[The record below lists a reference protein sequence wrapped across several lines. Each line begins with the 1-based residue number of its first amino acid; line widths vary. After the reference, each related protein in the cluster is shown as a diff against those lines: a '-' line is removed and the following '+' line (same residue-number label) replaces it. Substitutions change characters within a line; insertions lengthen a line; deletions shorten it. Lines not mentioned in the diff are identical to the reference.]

1 MTIDQSLTKNVKGDR
16 VIWIVV
22 IFLSLF
28 SLLAVYSSTGTLA
41 YKKHHG
47 NTEYYLFKH
56 FMILAFGFALM
67 YGTHLIR
74 YTNYSWISRLGM
86 LVTLPLLLVT
96 LLSGTNLNE
105 ANRWLTV
112 PIVNLTFQSSDVAKL
127 FLIMYL
133 ARVLS
138 KKQELVQD
146 FKKGFLPVITP
157 VILVTILILPA
168 NFSTAAILF
177 TSCLVLMFIGRISMK
192 YMISLVLLGIAGIVM
207 IFLLA
212 ITFPGFFPRGGT
224 WVARVERHFNPDQEL
239 DSDATY
245 QVDQAKIAIVQGGVF
260 GKSPG
265 KSTQRNFLPHPYSD
279 FIFAIIVEE
288 YGIVGGSFV
297 LLLYLILFF
306 RVIRIA
312 AKSQGNFGSL
322 LSIGIGFSLIF
333 QAMINMAV
341 AVNLFPVTGQTLPMI
356 SMGGTSIWFTCISI
370 GIILSVSR
378 TSEIETE
385 GGTELEVL
393 QEPRLMVKTQPVA
406 AT

>member
-1 MTIDQSLTKNVKGDR
+1 MLKVAKDIKGDK

-22 IFLSLF
+22 VILCIS

-41 YKKHHG
+41 YKKQQG

-56 FMILAFGFALM
+56 LMILIFGLGLM
-67 YGTHLIR
+67 YITHLVK
-74 YTNYSWISRLGM
+74 YTYYSRISQIGLF
-86 LVTLPLLLVT
+86 LTFPLLIVTLV
-96 LLSGTNLNE
+96 SGTNLNE

-146 FKKGFLPVITP
+146 FRKGFLPVIIP
-157 VILVTILILPA
+157 VIAITLLILPA

-177 TSCLVLMFIGRISMK
+177 VTCIVLMFIGRISLK
-192 YMISLVLLGIAGIVM
+192 YMISLAALGIVSIFM
-207 IFLLA
+207 IFMLSKS
-212 ITFPGFFPRGGT
+212 FPSLFSRGTT
-224 WVARVERHFNPDQEL
+224 WVGRIDHFLHKKEADP
-239 DSDATY
+239 DATY
-245 QVDQAKIAIVQGGVF
+245 QVDQAKIAIVQGGIL

-279 FIFAIIVEE
+279 FIFAIIIEE
-288 YGIVGGSFV
+288 YGLVGGIFV

-312 AKSQGNFGSL
+312 TRSQGNFGSL
-322 LSIGIGFSLIF
+322 LSIGIGFSLVF
-333 QAMINMAV
+333 QALINMAV
-341 AVNLFPVTGQTLPMI
+341 AVNLFPVTGQTLPLV
-356 SMGGTSIWFTCISI
+356 SMGGTSIWFTSISL

-378 TSEIETE
+378 TAEIETRD
-385 GGTELEVL
+385 GTEVEIL
-393 QEPRLMVKTQPVA
+393 QEPTRGRNPQTVP

>member
-1 MTIDQSLTKNVKGDR
+1 MIKVTKDIKGDR

-22 IFLSLF
+22 VILCIF

-41 YKKHHG
+41 YKKQHG

-56 FMILAFGFALM
+56 FMILVFGLGLM
-67 YGTHLIR
+67 YVTHLVK
-74 YTNYSWISRLGM
+74 YTYFSRISQIGLYI
-86 LVTLPLLLVT
+86 TFPLLLVT
-96 LLSGTNLNE
+96 LVSGTNLNE

-146 FKKGFLPVITP
+146 FRKGFLPVIIP
-157 VILVTILILPA
+157 VIAVTVLILPA

-177 TSCLVLMFIGRISMK
+177 VTCIVLMFIGRISLK
-192 YMISLVLLGIAGIVM
+192 YMISLGLLGIAGIVL
-207 IFLLA
+207 IFLLSK
-212 ITFPGFFPRGGT
+212 TFPTLFPRGTT
-224 WVARVERHFNPDQEL
+224 WVSRIDHFINNKEADP
-239 DSDATY
+239 DATY
-245 QVDQAKIAIVQGGVF
+245 QVDQAKIAIVQGGIL

-279 FIFAIIVEE
+279 FIFAIIIEE
-288 YGIVGGSFV
+288 YGLIGGTFV
-297 LLLYLILFF
+297 LFLYLILFF

-312 AKSQGNFGSL
+312 TKSPGNFGSL
-322 LSIGIGFSLIF
+322 LSIGIGFSLVF
-333 QAMINMAV
+333 QALINMAV
-341 AVNLFPVTGQTLPMI
+341 AVNLFPVTGQTLPLV
-356 SMGGTSIWFTCISI
+356 SMGGTSIWFTSISM

-378 TSEIETE
+378 TAEIETKD
-385 GGTELEVL
+385 GTEVEIL
-393 QEPRLMVKTQPVA
+393 QEPSLSRNPKISPAV
-406 AT
+406 

>member
-1 MTIDQSLTKNVKGDR
+1 MMKVAKDIKGDR

-22 IFLSLF
+22 VMLCIF

-41 YKKHHG
+41 YKKQHG

-56 FMILAFGFALM
+56 LMILVFGLGLM
-67 YGTHLIR
+67 YITHLVK
-74 YTNYSWISRLGM
+74 YTYYSRISQIGLF
-86 LVTLPLLLVT
+86 LTVPLLVVTLV
-96 LLSGTNLNE
+96 SGTNLNE

-112 PIVNLTFQSSDVAKL
+112 PFVNLTFQSSDVAKL

-146 FKKGFLPVITP
+146 FRKGFLPVIIP
-157 VILVTILILPA
+157 VILVTVLILPA

-177 TSCLVLMFIGRISMK
+177 VTCMVLMFIGRISMK
-192 YMISLVLLGIAGIVM
+192 YMASLAVLGIAGIIM
-207 IFLLA
+207 IFLLSKS
-212 ITFPGFFPRGGT
+212 FPSLFPRGTT
-224 WVARVERHFNPDQEL
+224 WVARIDHFINKQEA
-239 DSDATY
+239 DPDATY
-245 QVDQAKIAIVQGGVF
+245 QVDQAKIAIVQGGLI

-279 FIFAIIVEE
+279 FIFAIIIEE
-288 YGIVGGSFV
+288 YGLVGGSFV

-312 AKSQGNFGSL
+312 SRSQGNFGSL
-322 LSIGIGFSLIF
+322 LSIGIGFSLVF
-333 QAMINMAV
+333 QALINMAV
-341 AVNLFPVTGQTLPMI
+341 AVNLFPVTGQTLPLV
-356 SMGGTSIWFTCISI
+356 SMGGTSIWFTSISL

-378 TSEIETE
+378 TAEIETRD
-385 GGTELEVL
+385 GTEVEIL
-393 QEPRLMVKTQPVA
+393 QEPTLSKNPKTVTA
-406 AT
+406 

>member
-1 MTIDQSLTKNVKGDR
+1 MLKVAKDIKGDK

-22 IFLSLF
+22 VILCIF

-41 YKKHHG
+41 YKKQHG

-56 FMILAFGFALM
+56 FMILVFGLGLM
-67 YGTHLIR
+67 YITHLVK
-74 YTNYSWISRLGM
+74 YTYYSRISQIGLF
-86 LVTLPLLLVT
+86 LTFPLLLVT
-96 LLSGTNLNE
+96 LISGTNLNE

-146 FKKGFLPVITP
+146 FRKGFLPVIIP
-157 VILVTILILPA
+157 VIAVTLLILPA

-177 TSCLVLMFIGRISMK
+177 VTCIVLMFIGRISLK
-192 YMISLVLLGIAGIVM
+192 YMISLGLLGIVGIVM
-207 IFLLA
+207 IFMLSKS
-212 ITFPGFFPRGGT
+212 FPTLFPRGTT
-224 WVARVERHFNPDQEL
+224 WVARIDHFINKKEADP
-239 DSDATY
+239 DATY
-245 QVDQAKIAIVQGGVF
+245 QVDQAKIAIVQGGIL

-279 FIFAIIVEE
+279 FIFAIIIEE
-288 YGIVGGSFV
+288 YGLVGGSFV

-312 AKSQGNFGSL
+312 TKSQGNFGSL
-322 LSIGIGFSLIF
+322 LSIGIGFSLVF
-333 QAMINMAV
+333 QALINMAV
-341 AVNLFPVTGQTLPMI
+341 AVNLFPVTGQTLPLV
-356 SMGGTSIWFTCISI
+356 SMGGTSIWFTSISL

-378 TSEIETE
+378 TAAIETRD
-385 GGTELEVL
+385 GTEEIGRAHV
-393 QEPRLMVKTQPVA
+393 
-406 AT
+406 

>member
-1 MTIDQSLTKNVKGDR
+1 M
-16 VIWIVV
+16 IWIVV
-22 IFLSLF
+22 VILCIF

-41 YKKHHG
+41 YKKQHG

-56 FMILAFGFALM
+56 FMILMFGLGLM
-67 YGTHLIR
+67 YITHLVK
-74 YTNYSWISRLGM
+74 YTYYSRISQIGLF
-86 LVTLPLLLVT
+86 LTFPLLLVT
-96 LLSGTNLNE
+96 LVSGTNLND

-146 FKKGFLPVITP
+146 FRKGFLPVIIP
-157 VILVTILILPA
+157 VIAVTVLILPA

-177 TSCLVLMFIGRISMK
+177 VTCIVLMFIGRISLK
-192 YMISLVLLGIAGIVM
+192 YMVSLAILGVVGIVM
-207 IFLLA
+207 IFFLSKS
-212 ITFPGFFPRGGT
+212 FPALFPRGTT
-224 WVARVERHFNPDQEL
+224 WTARIDHFINKKEADP
-239 DSDATY
+239 DATY
-245 QVDQAKIAIVQGGVF
+245 QVDQAKIAIVQGGIL

-279 FIFAIIVEE
+279 FIFAIIIEE
-288 YGIVGGSFV
+288 YGLVGGSFV

-312 AKSQGNFGSL
+312 TKSQGNFGSL
-322 LSIGIGFSLIF
+322 LSIGIGFSLVF
-333 QAMINMAV
+333 QALINMAV
-341 AVNLFPVTGQTLPMI
+341 AVNLFPVTGQTLPLV
-356 SMGGTSIWFTCISI
+356 SMGGTSIWFTSISL

-378 TSEIETE
+378 TAEIETKD
-385 GGTELEVL
+385 GTEVEIL
-393 QEPRLMVKTQPVA
+393 QEPTLSKNVQTVP

>member
-1 MTIDQSLTKNVKGDR
+1 MLQFTKNIKGDK

-22 IFLSLF
+22 VILSIF

-41 YKKHHG
+41 YKKQHG

-56 FMILAFGFALM
+56 LLILGFGLGLM
-67 YGTHLIR
+67 YITHLVK
-74 YTNYSWISRLGM
+74 YTYYSRISQIGLW
-86 LVTLPLLLVT
+86 VTFPLLLIT
-96 LLSGTNLNE
+96 LVSGTNLNE

-133 ARVLS
+133 ARILS

-146 FKKGFLPVITP
+146 FRKGFLPVIIP
-157 VILVTILILPA
+157 VALVTVLILPA

-177 TSCLVLMFIGRISMK
+177 VTCMVLMFIGRISMK
-192 YMISLVLLGIAGIVM
+192 YMVSLIGLGI
-207 IFLLA
+207 LA
-212 ITFPGFFPRGGT
+212 IVLIFALSKTFPTLFPRGTT
-224 WVARVERHFNPDQEL
+224 WVARIDHFINKENAEP
-239 DSDATY
+239 DATY
-245 QVDQAKIAIVQGGVF
+245 QVDQAKIAIVSGGIL

-279 FIFAIIVEE
+279 FIFAIIIEE
-288 YGIVGGSFV
+288 YGLVGGVFV

-312 AKSQGNFGSL
+312 SRCHGNFGAL
-322 LSIGIGFSLIF
+322 LSVGIGFSLVF
-333 QAMINMAV
+333 QALINMAV
-341 AVNLFPVTGQTLPMI
+341 AVNLFPVTGQTLPLI
-356 SMGGTSIWFTCISI
+356 SMGGTSIWFTSISL

-378 TSEIETE
+378 RTDIETE
-385 GGTELEVL
+385 NGTEVDILDEKSIIKSAIPAV
-393 QEPRLMVKTQPVA
+393 
-406 AT
+406 

>member
-1 MTIDQSLTKNVKGDR
+1 MAPMLKFVRDIKGDK

-22 IFLSLF
+22 VILCIF
-28 SLLAVYSSTGTLA
+28 SLLAVYSSTGMLA
-41 YKKHHG
+41 YKKQHG

-56 FMILAFGFALM
+56 FLILMFGLALM
-67 YGTHLIR
+67 YITHLIK
-74 YTNYSWISRLGM
+74 YTYYSRISQIGLF
-86 LVTLPLLLVT
+86 LTFPLLLVT
-96 LLSGTNLNE
+96 LISGTHLNE

-146 FKKGFLPVITP
+146 FRKGFLPVIIP
-157 VILVTILILPA
+157 VVLVTILILPA

-177 TSCLVLMFIGRISMK
+177 VTCIVLMFIGRISLK
-192 YMISLVLLGIAGIVM
+192 YMLSLALLGLAGIVM
-207 IFLLA
+207 IYFLA
-212 ITFPGFFPRGGT
+212 TSFPTLFPRGTT
-224 WVARVERHFNPDQEL
+224 WVSRINHFVHKKEADP
-239 DSDATY
+239 DATF
-245 QVDQAKIAIVQGGVF
+245 QVDQAKIAIVQGGIL

-279 FIFAIIVEE
+279 FIFAIIIEE
-288 YGIVGGSFV
+288 YGLIGGSFV

-312 AKSQGNFGSL
+312 GRSQGNFGSL
-322 LSIGIGFSLIF
+322 LSIGIGFSLVF
-333 QAMINMAV
+333 QALINMAV
-341 AVNLFPVTGQTLPMI
+341 AVNLFPVTGQTLPLV
-356 SMGGTSIWFTCISI
+356 SMGGTSIWFTSISL

-378 TSEIETE
+378 VSDIETKD
-385 GGTELEVL
+385 GTEIDILR
-393 QEPRLMVKTQPVA
+393 EPTLNIKPQTVPA
-406 AT
+406 L